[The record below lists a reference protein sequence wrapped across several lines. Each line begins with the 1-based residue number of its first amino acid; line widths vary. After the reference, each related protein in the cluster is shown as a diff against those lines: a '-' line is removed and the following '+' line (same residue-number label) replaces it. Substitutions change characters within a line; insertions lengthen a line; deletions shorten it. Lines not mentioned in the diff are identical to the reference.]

1 MSRTSPA
8 EKTIEIMK
16 YIRLYVMGSA
26 LLIWI
31 VLMGIALYR
40 NDWNILRIESFGVLI
55 TVSMTCLLFAVASLL
70 TII

>member
-1 MSRTSPA
+1 
-8 EKTIEIMK
+8 
-16 YIRLYVMGSA
+16 MGSA

-40 NDWNILRIESFGVLI
+40 NDWNILRIESFGGLI

-70 TII
+70 III